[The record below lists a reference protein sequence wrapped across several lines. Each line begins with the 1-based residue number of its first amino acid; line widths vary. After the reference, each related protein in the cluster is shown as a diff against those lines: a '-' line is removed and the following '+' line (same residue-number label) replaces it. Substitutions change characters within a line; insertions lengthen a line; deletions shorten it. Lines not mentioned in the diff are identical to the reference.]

1 MKERE
6 TAADIVIK
14 DLGIACEAVG
24 AVTEKIIPR
33 VNEVFVRTVVGP
45 AVRRIQKVFRC

>member
-14 DLGIACEAVG
+14 DIFVAGEALG
-24 AVTEKIIPR
+24 AVTEKIRPR
-33 VNEVFVRTVVGP
+33 VTDVFVRTMVYST
-45 AVRRIQKVFRC
+45 VRKLQKVFRC